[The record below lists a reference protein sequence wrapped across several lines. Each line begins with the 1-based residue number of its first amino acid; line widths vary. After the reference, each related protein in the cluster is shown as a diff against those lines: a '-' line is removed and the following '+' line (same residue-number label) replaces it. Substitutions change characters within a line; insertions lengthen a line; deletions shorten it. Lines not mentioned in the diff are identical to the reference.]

1 MNVIVSN
8 KYQAMLENLGIDVIK
23 SMNGEFDVEEIIS
36 TFQTFFYQRMILDI
50 TAIKNYK
57 DIRNLQKLSISL
69 DMDKVIL
76 LLDDSDESSTP
87 AYLSQLISMGIYNFT
102 RNMEGLQYLYNHPN
116 SYRDVAQF
124 HQLDAVA
131 PAPQAVV
138 PQQPV
143 FQQPVFQQ
151 PVQPQP
157 VMQPQ
162 FTAPM
167 QQPQQVAQPAFQP
180 AAPSQTHS
188 HIIGVKNVTKSSG
201 ATTLV
206 YMMFNELSRHY
217 KVAAIEVDKTDF
229 AYFNDNSLISAI
241 SGTVMQE
248 VANVSTADVILVDVN
263 NSVQAES
270 VCNEIIYIIEPTTIK
285 LNKLMMVT
293 PQSLKK
299 LKGKKVILN
308 QSLLSSKDVMDFEYE
323 SKLKIFYNMPPLDE
337 REKKNPLMNDFL
349 VRLGFDKQ
357 SK

>member
-23 SMNGEFDVEEIIS
+23 SMNGEFDVDEIIS

-50 TAIKNYK
+50 TAIRNYK

-124 HQLDAVA
+124 HRLDSVA

-143 FQQPVFQQ
+143 FQQPVMQ
-151 PVQPQP
+151 QP

-162 FTAPM
+162 YTAPVQ
-167 QQPQQVAQPAFQP
+167 QQPVQQPV
-180 AAPSQTHS
+180 APSQRHS

-201 ATTLV
+201 ATTFV

-217 KVAAIEVDKTDF
+217 NVAAIEVDKTDF
-229 AYFNDNSLISAI
+229 AYFNDNALISAI

-248 VANVSTADVILVDVN
+248 VANVSGADVILIDIN
-263 NSVQAES
+263 NSVQGES

-308 QSLLSSKDVMDFEYE
+308 QSLLSSKDVMDFEFE

-337 REKKNPLMNDFL
+337 REKKNPMMNDFL
-349 VRLGFDKQ
+349 VRLGFDLQ
-357 SK
+357 R